1 MTTSNSTP
9 VLSSTRDQ
17 AVRDVVTAIGTAW
30 AAGDVDAFAALYAA
44 DATVV
49 LPNGVYLQGRDA
61 IYAFTAA
68 GFAGPLKG
76 STTANSDVQVRMISD
91 DVAIVNSLG
100 GTTMAGETEI
110 AADRVRRAT
119 WVLSARDGSWLIDSY
134 ATCPIAAA

>member
-1 MTTSNSTP
+1 MTSSSISTP
-9 VLSSTRDQ
+9 VLTGDQ
-17 AVRDVVTAIGTAW
+17 AVRDVVTAIGAAW
-30 AAGDVDAFAALYAA
+30 AAGDAAAFAALYAQ

-49 LPNGVYLQGRDA
+49 LPGGVYLRGRDA
-61 IYAFTAA
+61 IHAFTAA

-76 STTANSDVQVRMISD
+76 STTANRDVQVRLITG

-119 WVLSARDGSWLIDSY
+119 WVLSSRDGSWLIDAY
-134 ATCPIAAA
+134 ATCPLGAA